1 MKSFVSVLVTSLI
14 IFFITIAGFTVYAQS
29 LEQGPNG
36 VLPLYTQ
43 FFSRIIFGDNNHNA
57 EEIKNIPLG
66 ENNNV
71 FPLNGNVGIGTLERP
86 EKLTVNGNILAFN
99 DVCTSA
105 GKCLNSVCNGS
116 VLYEDGLIFYAHFD
130 EDLHATYAAGNKF
143 AQSSVNAV
151 KQIIQGTDFGVMVP
165 RVAFNHHSFSA
176 MSNMNPNRGTI
187 ELWVKGGDLKDG
199 NQKFLFD
206 IQKDNQANIYGTS
219 STTLN
224 STQRFLIKNSTS
236 SGISRLDFWILE
248 NSSKFLK
255 AQLINLSS
263 LNNDTWYK
271 IRASWDTAL
280 SYAVLEIVGS
290 GLSNANTLLNKPVMG
305 WSETTNLYIGSQVGG
320 AVYATDGS
328 NTQYDKVI
336 REIKIF
342 DTVK

>member
-1 MKSFVSVLVTSLI
+1 MNET
-14 IFFITIAGFTVYAQS
+14 
-29 LEQGPNG
+29 
-36 VLPLYTQ
+36 
-43 FFSRIIFGDNNHNA
+43 DN
-57 EEIKNIPLG
+57 
-66 ENNNV
+66 
-71 FPLNGNVGIGTLERP
+71 F
-86 EKLTVNGNILAFN
+86 
-99 DVCTSA
+99 
-105 GKCLNSVCNGS
+105 
-116 VLYEDGLIFYAHFD
+116 
-130 EDLHATYAAGNKF
+130 
-143 AQSSVNAV
+143 
-151 KQIIQGTDFGVMVP
+151 
-165 RVAFNHHSFSA
+165 
-176 MSNMNPNRGTI
+176 TI